1 MRAVASVPRYYL
13 LRMTVAVLLGDAVAL
28 VVLVVAV
35 ADLMALLLIG
45 GVTLLLVNG
54 LINRL
59 VGGLALEQ
67 KSKMI
72 QRGPKLSRVGYI
84 SS

>member
-1 MRAVASVPRYYL
+1 MAPVPCYYL
-13 LRMTVAVLLGDAVAL
+13 FGVTVAVLLGDAVAL

-35 ADLMALLLIG
+35 PDLVALLLIG
-45 GVTLLLVNG
+45 GVALLLVNG

>member
-1 MRAVASVPRYYL
+1 MASVPRYYL

-35 ADLMALLLIG
+35 ANLMALLLVC
-45 GVTLLLVNG
+45 GVALLLVDR
-54 LINRL
+54 LINSI